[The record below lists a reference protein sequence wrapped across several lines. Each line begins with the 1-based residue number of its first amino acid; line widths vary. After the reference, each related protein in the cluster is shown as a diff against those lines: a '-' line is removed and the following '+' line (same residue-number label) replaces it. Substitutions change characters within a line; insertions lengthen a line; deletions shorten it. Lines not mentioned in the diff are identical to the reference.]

1 MIKINVE
8 EHREKVVKN
17 IEKALQGAS
26 VDVVELNNAEQEKIG
41 HMIIVTLQNGMVF
54 TQTNHETEKDKAVQD
69 AMLHINNQLFE
80 FEYYRV
86 AQNAAEEADAAY
98 KSNDEV

>member
-41 HMIIVTLQNGMVF
+41 HMIIVTLQNGMVL
-54 TQTNHETEKDKAVQD
+54 THANHETDKDKSVQD

-80 FEYYRV
+80 MEYYRV
-86 AQNAAEEADAAY
+86 AQNEAEENDA
-98 KSNDEV
+98 V

>member
-17 IEKALQGAS
+17 IENTLKNAS
-26 VDVVELNNAEQEKIG
+26 IDVIELTNEEKEKIG

-54 TQTNHETEKDKAVQD
+54 THANHETDKDKSVQD

-80 FEYYRV
+80 MEYYRV
-86 AQNAAEEADAAY
+86 AQNAAEE
-98 KSNDEV
+98 SNEV

>member
-54 TQTNHETEKDKAVQD
+54 THANHETDKDKSVQD

-80 FEYYRV
+80 MEYYRV
-86 AQNAAEEADAAY
+86 AQNAAEENNA
-98 KSNDEV
+98 V

>member
-17 IEKALQGAS
+17 IEKALKDS
-26 VDVVELNNAEQEKIG
+26 SIDVVELNNAEQEKIG

-54 TQTNHETEKDKAVQD
+54 THANHETEKDKSVQD

-80 FEYYRV
+80 MEYYRV
-86 AQNAAEEADAAY
+86 AQNAADAAEE
-98 KSNDEV
+98 SNEV